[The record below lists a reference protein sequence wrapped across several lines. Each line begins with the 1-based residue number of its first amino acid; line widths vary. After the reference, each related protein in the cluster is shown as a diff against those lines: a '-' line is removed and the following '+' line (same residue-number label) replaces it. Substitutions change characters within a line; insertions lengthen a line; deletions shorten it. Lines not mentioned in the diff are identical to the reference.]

1 MNAEFIMNR
10 QPITVNASDQVAHA
24 TDLLL
29 QHRLQALPVVDDEGC
44 FLGIF
49 SVTHLLQLLLPKA
62 ATVRGGLTSLP
73 YVHDTIDDLRTRLR
87 EVSARAVGDS
97 IQQRI
102 QEIAKLPVGESADG
116 TVTIVRPA
124 TPLMETLLI
133 LYHTHDNLPV
143 VDEESGRL
151 LGIVSYRD
159 VLHRL
164 AVKD

>member
-10 QPITVNASDQVAHA
+10 QPVTLNATDTVGHA

-29 QHRLQALPVVDDEGC
+29 RHRLQALPVVGDDGH
-44 FLGIF
+44 FVGIF
-49 SVTHLLQLLLPKA
+49 SITRLLQLLLPKA
-62 ATVRGGLTSLP
+62 ATVRGGLTNLT
-73 YVHDTIDDLRTRLR
+73 YVHDAIDDLRARLQ
-87 EVSARAVGDS
+87 EINTRAVGDS

-102 QEIAKLPVGESADG
+102 QEVGELAVGGQSDD
-116 TVTIVRPA
+116 TVTVVHPA

-151 LGIVSYRD
+151 LGIVSYSD
-159 VLHRL
+159 VVQKL
-164 AVKD
+164 AYKD